1 MLTKI
6 FGRLSGRWE
15 DLRHQIGSLTRKKRL
30 SLLAG
35 ILALSF
41 AGAVIPGRLAISP
54 TNSVGYRLFYHK
66 PHFEPSSLKKGAFVL
81 FDVHTRLRPNCWPC
95 LVVKKIACAEGDF
108 LTVEKRDFYCNG
120 EYIGTAKTHA
130 KDGTP
135 LEAFRFNGAIPK
147 ESLFVTGA
155 CVDSYDSKYIGF
167 IEKKDITAV
176 VVPII

>member
-6 FGRLSGRWE
+6 SDSLSGWWE
-15 DLRHQIGSLTRKKRL
+15 DLRHQIGALTRKKGL
-30 SLLAG
+30 CLLAG
-35 ILALSF
+35 ILTLSF

-66 PHFEPSSLKKGAFVL
+66 PRFEPSSLKKGVFVL
-81 FDVHTRLRPNCWPC
+81 FDVYTRLRPNCWPC
-95 LVVKKIACAEGDF
+95 LVVKKIACAEGDL
-108 LTVEKRDFYCNG
+108 LTVEKGDFYCNG

-135 LEAFRFNGAIPK
+135 LEAFQFNGVIPK
-147 ESLFVTGA
+147 ERLFVAGA
-155 CVDSYDSKYIGF
+155 CVDSYDSRYIGF
-167 IEKKDITAV
+167 IEKKDIKAV